1 MADNKQ
7 YITQTHENGNVM
19 ISEDVVTTIV
29 IHAIEE
35 VEGVAPVP
43 TRNDKLNKRKIVKIV
58 ISENNDLAIDC
69 TIFVKFGNSVVDV
82 ARAVQHNIIDAV
94 ESVTGV
100 KVVRV
105 NVNVSG
111 SAKQ

>member
-1 MADNKQ
+1 MAENKQ
-7 YITQTHENGNVM
+7 YITQTHENGSVM
-19 ISEDVVTTIV
+19 ISEEVVSTIV

-43 TRNDKLNKRKIVKIV
+43 TRNDLLNKRKLVKIA
-58 ISENNDLAIDC
+58 IAENNDLSIDVV
-69 TIFVKFGNSVVDV
+69 IFVKFGNSVVEV
-82 ARAVQHNIIDAV
+82 AKAVQRNIIDSV
-94 ESVTGV
+94 ESFTGV
-100 KVVRV
+100 KVVAV